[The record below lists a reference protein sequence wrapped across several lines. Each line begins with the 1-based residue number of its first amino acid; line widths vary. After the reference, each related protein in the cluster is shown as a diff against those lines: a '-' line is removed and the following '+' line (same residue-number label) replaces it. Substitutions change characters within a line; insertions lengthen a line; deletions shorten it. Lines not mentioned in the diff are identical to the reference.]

1 MDCKHRFSG
10 LCDLKPTETMLSFG
24 PLSPVFFLILFAG
37 CMIRVEIPF
46 ERVREAQAVA
56 LTASASNCSRGGSG
70 STLQLQG
77 HLSSPAAAAPKYR
90 RAFLARIAAANAVV
104 APQRQQHRWANRAIA
119 TAAHH
124 WCSSRPVG
132 AASRRRRRN
141 RLHKEKFANQF
152 SIGEYE
158 SVGPGGAAG
167 MPVAERT
174 LRLRLT
180 LHCRCQSTLAELFTP
195 HYSLQHSG
203 ALHTSQRATHSCT
216 PQKCWAKG
224 YNVAGDN
231 GNYVERGSAL
241 EASMSGWMLCTIQH
255 L

>member
-1 MDCKHRFSG
+1 M
-10 LCDLKPTETMLSFG
+10 
-24 PLSPVFFLILFAG
+24 
-37 CMIRVEIPF
+37 
-46 ERVREAQAVA
+46 REAQAVA

-132 AASRRRRRN
+132 AASRRRRREK
-141 RLHKEKFANQF
+141 LHKEKLANQF
-152 SIGEYE
+152 SVGEYE

-195 HYSLQHSG
+195 HYSL
-203 ALHTSQRATHSCT
+203 LHTSQRPTHSCT

-241 EASMSGWMLCTIQH
+241 EASMSGWMLSTIQH
-255 L
+255 LYLCHVREQIAMPPKVI

>member
-1 MDCKHRFSG
+1 M
-10 LCDLKPTETMLSFG
+10 
-24 PLSPVFFLILFAG
+24 
-37 CMIRVEIPF
+37 
-46 ERVREAQAVA
+46 REAQAVA

-132 AASRRRRRN
+132 AASRRRRR
-141 RLHKEKFANQF
+141 RREKLHKEKFANQF
-152 SIGEYE
+152 SVGEYE

-195 HYSLQHSG
+195 HYSL
-203 ALHTSQRATHSCT
+203 LHTSQRPTHSCT